1 MLSYICFYDA
11 QGLATLIY
19 EWRTMLFMLRNEGPV
34 RYFSFHKADIP
45 LTSFSTLFLL
55 VERKSCFNHEAAF
68 SYIYLLKVFYIR
80 IARFSYKCCRLY
92 I

>member
-1 MLSYICFYDA
+1 MLPYICFYDA
-11 QGLATLIY
+11 QWLATLIY

-55 VERKSCFNHEAAF
+55 VERKAVSITKQLF

-80 IARFSYKCCRLY
+80 IDRFF

>member
-19 EWRTMLFMLRNEGPV
+19 EWRTMLFMRRNEGLV

-68 SYIYLLKVFYIR
+68 FIYIFIESLL
-80 IARFSYKCCRLY
+80 YKNCPFF